1 MSRSLVKRV
10 APYLAGRIRE
20 NHRLLN
26 FSSASALTEASS
38 SSSSS
43 SLSESSSLDVVHL
56 SDNCIRVWH
65 LIF

>member
-26 FSSASALTEASS
+26 FSSASAIKEASS
-38 SSSSS
+38 SSSSQP
-43 SLSESSSLDVVHL
+43 ESSSNDVVHL
-56 SDNCIRVWH
+56 SDNCIRV
-65 LIF
+65 